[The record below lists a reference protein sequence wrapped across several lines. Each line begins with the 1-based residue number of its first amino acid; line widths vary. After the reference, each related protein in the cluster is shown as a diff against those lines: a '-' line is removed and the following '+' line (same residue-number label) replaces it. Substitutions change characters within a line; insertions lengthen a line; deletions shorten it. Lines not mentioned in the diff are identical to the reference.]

1 MLLAVELACELVE
14 VAADCVLVDD
24 ATEVELCDACE
35 AELWLAELCE
45 VAELVTALELACETT
60 ELVEALEVTLLALAV
75 EVLLDCAATELL
87 DTAWL
92 VLLVLVVDELVAAAL
107 VVELAA
113 CELVEVAALVDL
125 ALLALAAVFL
135 AVTFSPVLTPGILM
149 VLPAIIILGL
159 LKPLASAIL
168 STETLYFCAYAQTV
182 SPALI
187 VIESALATA

>member
-14 VAADCVLVDD
+14 VAADCVLVAVVLVDD

-45 VAELVTALELACETT
+45 VAELVTALELACEAT

-75 EVLLDCAATELL
+75 EVLLDWAATELL

-92 VLLVLVVDELVAAAL
+92 VLLALVVDELVAAAL
-107 VVELAA
+107 VA

-125 ALLALAAVFL
+125 ALLALAVVVL
-135 AVTFSPVLTPGILM
+135 VVTFSPVLTPGILM
-149 VLPAIIILGL
+149 VLPAIIKLGL

-168 STETLYFCAYAQTV
+168 STETWYFCAYYPIT
-182 SPALI
+182 
-187 VIESALATA
+187 